1 MSWLSLSNLAKQGE
15 AFLDNLDHQAGAVI
29 ENVEKKVVHK
39 ISDSGREKAPL
50 NNSMDRGSRH
60 NRVSKPPFDL
70 PDLYRPSLYCVGGS
84 SSWIEPRF

>member
-60 NRVSKPPFDL
+60 NRVSKPFSPA
-70 PDLYRPSLYCVGGS
+70 RPLSTFFVLC
-84 SSWIEPRF
+84 RRQQQLD